1 MMTIKHHFKMR
12 NKIYKFLINDIF
24 EFEYTTHSV
33 KIAEREARLK
43 FRNIKTI
50 LLMTIDNKGIE

>member
-1 MMTIKHHFKMR
+1 MR